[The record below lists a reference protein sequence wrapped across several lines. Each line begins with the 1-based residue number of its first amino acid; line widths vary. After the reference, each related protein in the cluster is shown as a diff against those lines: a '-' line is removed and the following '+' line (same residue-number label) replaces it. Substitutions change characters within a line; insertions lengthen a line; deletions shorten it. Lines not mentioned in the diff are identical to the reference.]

1 LLVAV
6 GNAGALY
13 IVFKVLL
20 GVSLPKNTFGF

>member
-1 LLVAV
+1 VAA

-13 IVFKVLL
+13 IIFKVLL